1 MKNWMKRHLCIEG
14 VDRVGKSSLIQNF
27 QNKMVKIFEGPYH
40 VIHSQNFKSDGVT
53 GESLENH
60 SHVYYSQQMD
70 LWKTD
75 PEECKFIFDRA
86 HLGETVYSPLYRNYS
101 GQYVWAL
108 ERLHELAT
116 DNVILILLTDSAENL
131 LRREDGESLSGA
143 DLDKKRSEIEAFD
156 KAFDDSLIRNKIRI
170 DVGRYDNAEEVF
182 GSVIMRL
189 QHL

>member
-1 MKNWMKRHLCIEG
+1 MMWMKKHIICEG
-14 VDRVGKSSLIQNF
+14 LDNSGKSTLIKNL
-27 QNKMVKIFEGPYH
+27 QNKMVKIFEDPYH
-40 VIHSQNFKSDGVT
+40 VIHSQNFKSNGIS

-60 SHVYYSQQMD
+60 SHVYYSRQMD

-108 ERLHELAT
+108 ERLHALES

-131 LRREDGESLSGA
+131 LMREDGESLSGT
-143 DLDKKRSEIEAFD
+143 DLDKKRSEIKAFD

-170 DVGRYDNAEEVF
+170 NIGIYNNAKEVF
-182 GSVIMRL
+182 NEVLLRL
-189 QHL
+189 QNL